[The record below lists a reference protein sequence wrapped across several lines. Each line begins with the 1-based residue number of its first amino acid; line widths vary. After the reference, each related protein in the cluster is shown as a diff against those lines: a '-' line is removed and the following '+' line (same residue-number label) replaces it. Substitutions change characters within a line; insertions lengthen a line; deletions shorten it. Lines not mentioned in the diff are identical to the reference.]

1 MSSAQR
7 DTPTTTPSSE
17 GFEAAITLAVFV
29 VLGPAG
35 VVLGWL
41 LGRARTTRARF
52 ALAGAALLGTGGLY
66 LVRLRIET
74 GLIATGRA
82 IRRQLIVDHP
92 HRLLVVG
99 FSHIW
104 KLWLIG
110 LLGAPA
116 LGLIVSLRSPSF
128 DQNYD
133 EENASGRAQERRRE
147 RRLARRA
154 RTLTK
159 TPTDRRG
166 LFLGY
171 QLGGDRVLPQRGSK
185 IFLPWKLARLPMLV
199 IGATGSGKTETLL
212 RLCYSTALATETTIV
227 YLDGKGD
234 RQNKQRF
241 ESLMRN
247 AGRAVCSFPDEAFDG
262 WQGDAAEQTNRLL
275 ELIDYAQE
283 GAGTYYR
290 DLAVKLVRLACH
302 APTAPPSSSTE
313 FLRRLDG
320 KALAAAYL
328 MRPGE
333 QPDERR
339 LNELDSLQA
348 QQVGEA
354 RSRYEAF
361 FGAAEGALDGR
372 LHFEQLDSGYF
383 LLDGLRLKHEAGYLA
398 RFLVEEFTQWAVARK
413 PRERRVLLVVDEF
426 SAIAEAASALVDV
439 VERTR
444 GFNVTTILAPQVA
457 QGMGGQEAAARIL
470 GSTATI
476 LLHASPMPEE
486 IVRIGGSRR
495 AYSTSHQLEDGA
507 ATGLGSARLQ
517 HEYRVNPNDVRRLE
531 VGQCYAISSGRA
543 TKLQIAP
550 APAT

>member
-1 MSSAQR
+1 MSSVRREIPAA
-7 DTPTTTPSSE
+7 TSSSE
-17 GFEAAITLAVFV
+17 AFEVAITFGIFV
-29 VLGPAG
+29 LLGPAA
-35 VVLGWL
+35 VALAWL
-41 LGRARTTRARF
+41 LAQARKARARLT
-52 ALAGAALLGTGGLY
+52 LAGGALLGAAGLY
-66 LVRLRIET
+66 LMRARIET
-74 GLIATGRA
+74 GLVATGIALRS
-82 IRRQLIVDHP
+82 QLTHNHS
-92 HRLLVVG
+92 HRLLAVA
-99 FSHIW
+99 FSHLW

-116 LGLIVSLRSPSF
+116 LGLLISLRNPSF

-133 EENASGRAQERRRE
+133 EDAAPGRAKERRRE

-154 RTLTK
+154 RTLTT

-171 QLGGDRVLPQRGSK
+171 QLAGDRFLPQRGSK
-185 IFLPWKLARLPMLV
+185 VFLPWKLARLPMLV
-199 IGATGSGKTETLL
+199 LGATGSGKTETLL
-212 RLCYSTALATETTIV
+212 RLSYSTALDTDTTIV

-234 RQNKQRF
+234 RENKRRF
-241 ESLMRN
+241 ESLMRQ
-247 AGRAVCSFPDEAFDG
+247 AGRPIRSFPDEAFAG
-262 WQGDAAEQTNRLL
+262 WQGEAAEQTNRLL

-302 APTAPPSSSTE
+302 APPGPPPSSAE
-313 FLRRLDG
+313 FLRRLNN
-320 KALAAAYL
+320 KALVAAYCA
-328 MRPGE
+328 RRGE
-333 QPDERR
+333 RPDERR
-339 LNELDSLQA
+339 LNELDSLKP
-348 QQVGEA
+348 QQVEEA
-354 RSRYEAF
+354 RARYEAF
-361 FGAAEGALDGR
+361 FGAAEGALDGQ
-372 LHFEQLDSGYF
+372 LHFHHLDAGYF

-413 PRERRVLLVVDEF
+413 PRDRRVLLVVDEF
-426 SAIAEAASALVDV
+426 SAIAEAAPALVDV

-457 QGMGGQEAAARIL
+457 QGMGGQEATARIV

-517 HEYRVNPNDVRRLE
+517 HEYRVNPNDVRRLD
-531 VGQCYAISSGRA
+531 VGQCYAISAGRA
-543 TKLQIAP
+543 AKLQIAP
-550 APAT
+550 APTT